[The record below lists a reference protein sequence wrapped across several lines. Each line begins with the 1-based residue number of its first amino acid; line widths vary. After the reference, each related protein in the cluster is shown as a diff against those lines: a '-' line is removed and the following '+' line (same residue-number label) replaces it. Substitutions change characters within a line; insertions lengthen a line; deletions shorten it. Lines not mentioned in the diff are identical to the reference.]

1 MSSKGPRME
10 NPVLMIPDAMKA
22 LVALGKASSNGGVEP
37 ITLGLVHLRASQIN
51 GCSACVYDHSRE
63 LEKAGETHERI
74 FAVAAWRESP
84 LFTDAEKAAL
94 ALAEDATRLSD
105 RDNPVPDEVWD
116 EAARHFDERAL
127 ADLILH
133 IAQINLWNR
142 INVTVKQLPGGGDGT
157 RS

>member
-63 LEKAGETHERI
+63 LEKDAGALRDD
-74 FAVAAWRESP
+74 AREVGIWVFSI
-84 LFTDAEKAAL
+84 TK
-94 ALAEDATRLSD
+94 
-105 RDNPVPDEVWD
+105 
-116 EAARHFDERAL
+116 
-127 ADLILH
+127 
-133 IAQINLWNR
+133 
-142 INVTVKQLPGGGDGT
+142 
-157 RS
+157 